1 MNGVVARLVFKLIE
15 NKYKYFVY
23 NFKKLLY
30 VYFADVRLLFT
41 MIIETMLAK
50 SDDSQESILK
60 AHTDGS
66 V

>member
-1 MNGVVARLVFKLIE
+1 MIE

-30 VYFADVRLLFT
+30 VYFVDIGLLFT